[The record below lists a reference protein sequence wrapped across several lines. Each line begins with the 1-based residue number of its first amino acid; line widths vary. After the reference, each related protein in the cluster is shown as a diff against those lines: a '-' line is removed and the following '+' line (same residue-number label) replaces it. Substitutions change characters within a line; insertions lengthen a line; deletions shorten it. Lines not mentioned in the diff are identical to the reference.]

1 MGSFISEI
9 SNYAFVVIMAIYVVT
24 NICVFFFKNP
34 EKHKHFYMLQTL
46 LAISFHAVG
55 YITLFMRTED
65 PRYFFFFAFQEIILF
80 ALVLIFRTIYRSVSR
95 LMLNNVIMLLFVGF
109 TILGRLAF
117 MNAVRQ
123 FVITVIALA
132 VSMLIPWIMSHT
144 QFVKKIGYVYCGIGI
159 LALGAVWLT
168 GEITNGSKL
177 AFTIEG
183 MSFQPSEFV
192 KITLV
197 FFVAALLSNKKDP
210 YRYISTGLFSLVHV
224 LILVLSRDLGGAGI
238 YCMIYLFMLYLAN
251 KSVLTL
257 GAGAV
262 LGAGAFWAAL
272 HVFSHVQIR
281 VQNWLNPWTDMSNT
295 GYQITQSLFAIGTG
309 GWEGMG
315 LLQGDPTSIPYVNE
329 DFVFSA
335 IAEEFGVM
343 FSVLLILLYLV
354 TILHIFRMSYRSKEL
369 LHKFLLLGIGVSLGT
384 QVILTI
390 GGGTRFIPLTGVT
403 LPLISMGGSSLTA
416 TLLMF
421 GVIQGIYIK
430 EFAYFENNDVE
441 EEEVTAKKEHKNS
454 NIPILIS
461 SILYGLVFLGMIVNL
476 AVYVETESYE
486 AINSIYNPRDEI
498 LAQHNIRGSIVTE
511 QGDVLAYTEVYGD
524 EEHRVYPYNVQFAHV
539 VGYSTNGGMG
549 IEKIANMSLLQSNAS
564 ISDKVDNDL
573 NRTKD
578 TGDTVVSTLNVRMQ
592 EVAFK
597 SLGAFKGAI
606 IVTDIETGKILSMV
620 SKPDFDPNYIA
631 EEWDSI
637 INNSESSVLLN
648 RVTHGQYPPG
658 STFKIIDALEYYRQ
672 YPDEVEGYFYQCNGS
687 LRYDE
692 RKITCYHGTSHGGV
706 DLPRSFAKSCNCSFA
721 NIGLKLNR
729 EAMSN
734 TLAQLLF
741 GQDLPAPFGSSK
753 QSVVHINGETN
764 DSEMVQISI
773 GQGTALMTPLHLN
786 MITCAI
792 ANDGQVMTPMVISRI
807 ESVSGDKVKE
817 YNPEVYAT
825 LMTPEEAE
833 YLGGLM
839 NGVVENGTGDFLL
852 SASYTSAGKTGSAE
866 YGTAKGDSHAWFT
879 GYAPAEDPKVA
890 VTIIVEGAGSGGD
903 YAVPIAKR
911 LFDIYFE
918 QYGQNQ

>member
-9 SNYAFVVIMAIYVVT
+9 SNYAFVVIMAIYVAT
-24 NICVFFFKNP
+24 NIGVFFFKNP
-34 EKHKHFYMLQTL
+34 EKHQHFYMLQTL
-46 LAISFHAVG
+46 LAIAFHAVG

-80 ALVLIFRTIYRSVSR
+80 ALIFIFRTIYRSVSR

-132 VSMLIPWIMSHT
+132 VSMLIPWIMSYTKHM
-144 QFVKKIGYVYCGIGI
+144 KKIGYVYCGLGI
-159 LALGAVWLT
+159 LGLGAVWLT

-177 AFTIEG
+177 AFRFEG

-197 FFVAALLSNKKDP
+197 FFIAALLCNKKDP
-210 YRYISTGLFSLVHV
+210 YRYISTAILSLVHIM
-224 LILVLSRDLGGAGI
+224 ILVLSRDLGGAGI
-238 YCMIYLFMLYLAN
+238 YCMIYLFMLYIAN
-251 KSVLTL
+251 RRVITL
-257 GAGAV
+257 GIGAV
-262 LGAGAFWAAL
+262 LGAGAFWVAL
-272 HVFSHVQIR
+272 HVFSHVQVR

-315 LLQGDPTSIPYVNE
+315 LLQGNPTSIPYVNE

-354 TILHIFRMSYRSKEL
+354 TILHIFRMSYRSKEFW
-369 LHKFLLLGIGVSLGT
+369 HKLLLAGIGVSLGT

-430 EFAYFENNDVE
+430 EFAYYEKNEIAE
-441 EEEVTAKKEHKNS
+441 EEKEDKNKRRLA
-454 NIPILIS
+454 NAPIFVSASLF
-461 SILYGLVFLGMIVNL
+461 GLVFAGMIANL

-486 AINSIYNPRDEI
+486 AINSIYNRRDEI
-498 LAQHNIRGSIVTE
+498 LAQQNIRGSIVTE
-511 QGDVLAYTEVYGD
+511 QGDVLAYTEVYG
-524 EEHRVYPYNVQFAHV
+524 EEEYRVYPYGVQFAHV

-549 IEKIANMSLLQSNAS
+549 IEKEANMSLLQSNAS

-573 NRTKD
+573 NRAKD

-606 IVTDIETGKILSMV
+606 IVTDIETGKILAMV
-620 SKPDFDPNYIA
+620 SKPDFDPNLI
-631 EEWDSI
+631 EDEWEDI
-637 INNSESSVLLN
+637 IHDSESSVLLN
-648 RVTHGQYPPG
+648 RVTNGQYPPG
-658 STFKIIDALEYYRQ
+658 STFKIIDALEFYRQ
-672 YPDEVEGYFYQCNGS
+672 YPDEVEQYFYQCNGS

-692 RKITCYHGTSHGGV
+692 RKITCYHGMSHGGV
-706 DLPRSFAKSCNCSFA
+706 NLQKSFAKSCNCSFA
-721 NIGLKLNR
+721 NIGLQLDR
-729 EAMSN
+729 EAMSE
-734 TLAQLLF
+734 TLAQLMF
-741 GQDLPAPFGSSK
+741 GQDLPSPFGTSK
-753 QSVVHINGETN
+753 QSIIHINGDTN

-792 ANDGQVMTPMVISRI
+792 ANEGQVMNPMVISRI
-807 ESVSGDKVKE
+807 ESVSGAKVKE
-817 YNPEVYAT
+817 YKPEVYAT

-833 YLGGLM
+833 YLGNLM
-839 NGVVENGTGDFLL
+839 TGVVENGTGDFLL

-866 YGTAKGDSHAWFT
+866 YGTSKGDSHAWFT
-879 GYAPAEDPKVA
+879 GYAPADDPKVA

-911 LFDIYFE
+911 LFDVYFE
-918 QYGQNQ
+918 QYGENE